1 MEKSSLGEL
10 PVLQA
15 KISGKTTRQTATRLA
30 GRDDDDDVFGRGLVS
45 FHTPPVSRLLF
56 CGPLPYSVSRERMN
70 GDEFGQHK
78 EEEEYFLAPF
88 FFLTNGQE
96 DWGYCRTGERIYF
109 FFKAVCLFRSCV
121 CSVVLSFVV
130 SVFGVVCGYPRHASV
145 QVEGALLWGS
155 LICPVDCVNSLRGP
169 ATIFVLCW
177 KERNKQ

>member
-15 KISGKTTRQTATRLA
+15 KISGKTTRQTATRLLA

-78 EEEEYFLAPF
+78 EEEEEYFLAPF
-88 FFLTNGQE
+88 F
-96 DWGYCRTGERIYF
+96 
-109 FFKAVCLFRSCV
+109 
-121 CSVVLSFVV
+121 LSFLLMA
-130 SVFGVVCGYPRHASV
+130 RKT
-145 QVEGALLWGS
+145 GATAGLERE
-155 LICPVDCVNSLRGP
+155 N
-169 ATIFVLCW
+169 IFFL
-177 KERNKQ
+177 